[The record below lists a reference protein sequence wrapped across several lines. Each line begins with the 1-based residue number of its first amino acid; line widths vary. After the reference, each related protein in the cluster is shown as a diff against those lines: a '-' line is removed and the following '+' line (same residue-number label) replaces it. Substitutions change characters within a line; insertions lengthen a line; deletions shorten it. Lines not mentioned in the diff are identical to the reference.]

1 MNATDRTE
9 AGNRPT
15 SGAAGWFA
23 TLDENGE
30 RWLLLVFYC
39 TIVAV
44 VAVEVLRRFVL
55 SYSSL
60 WGEEVARYGFIYLA
74 WVGASAAIRD
84 RSHIRIDVL
93 VQSLPPRPR
102 AALNIFADLCTLL
115 LALICL
121 YWSIVPVTTSIE
133 FGSVTQGLRVSNAWF
148 LVAVPLGFALM
159 VLRLGQNL
167 KRDVGDLVAGRVTAQ
182 DVQLPHG

>member
-1 MNATDRTE
+1 MVPSDTARGVAKPETR
-9 AGNRPT
+9 
-15 SGAAGWFA
+15 AASWLR

-39 TIVAV
+39 TIVAAI
-44 VAVEVLRRFVL
+44 AVEVLRRFLL

-60 WGEEVARYGFIYLA
+60 WGEEVARYAFIYLA

-93 VQSLPPRPR
+93 VQAAPPRLK

-115 LALICL
+115 LAVICL
-121 YWSIVPVTTSIE
+121 YWSIVPVLTSLE
-133 FGSVTQGLRVSNAWF
+133 FGSVTHGLRVSMAWF
-148 LVAVPLGFALM
+148 LIAVPLGFLM
-159 VLRLGQNL
+159 MVVRLGQNL
-167 KRDVGDLVAGRVTAQ
+167 KRDVGDLVAGRVTVH
-182 DVQLPHG
+182 DVQLLHG